1 MPSRDRLMA
10 IEVLMASA
18 LDMPSEASLVSDAQ
32 RRTIWC
38 NRDFTEM
45 TGYGMEEMFGHSCAI
60 LQGPDTDPNTVEEIG
75 RCLDAGLTYH
85 GRLLNYRRDGTLF
98 WNHLTINP
106 VRDSHGVLVNFVSV
120 QRDVSEKVE
129 RERALL
135 ALAASVDKSKKLI

>member
-1 MPSRDRLMA
+1 MPSKERVEA
-10 IEVLMASA
+10 AEVMMASA

-45 TGYGMEEMFGHSCAI
+45 TGYGMEEMFGRSCDI
-60 LQGPDTDPNTVEEIG
+60 LQGQDTDPKVVEEIR

-85 GRLLNYRRDGTLF
+85 GSLLNYRRDGTTF

-120 QRDVSEKVE
+120 QRDVTEKVE
-129 RERALL
+129 RERAFLSIVSS
-135 ALAASVDKSKKLI
+135 AGVSKAE